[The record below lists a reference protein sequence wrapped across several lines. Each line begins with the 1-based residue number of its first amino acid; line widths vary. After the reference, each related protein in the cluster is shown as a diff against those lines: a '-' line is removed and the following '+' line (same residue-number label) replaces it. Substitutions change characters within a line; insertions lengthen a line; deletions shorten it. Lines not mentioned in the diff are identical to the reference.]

1 MPEAAVY
8 PSTPTTIETVRSLP
22 IIPVADLIWRGVL
35 LVDPD
40 ISLLSAESLLL
51 TNSNY
56 RVTPAFSHREL
67 FALRETKALALAIL
81 SDSLGRQLLSAIA
94 ETVRK
99 QWPLARILIWGR
111 AESVLEDHL
120 YDEQINHSLNP
131 IQILDDLERLYKGS
145 WNQRSNT
152 LDWNTVRAS
161 LSAGRSS
168 LCESDPSKFAPTGL
182 IENKQSHDIPADSKF
197 RRDQILCRKLAT
209 PRSQSALLPTYE

>member
-8 PSTPTTIETVRSLP
+8 PSTPATIETVNSLP
-22 IIPVADLIWRGVL
+22 IIAVADPIWRGIL
-35 LVDPD
+35 LVNPD
-40 ISLLSAESLLL
+40 ISLLSAEYLLL
-51 TNSNY
+51 TKSNY
-56 RVTPAFSHREL
+56 CVTPAFSHGEL
-67 FALRETKALALAIL
+67 FALRETKAVALAIL

-94 ETVRK
+94 ETVRR

-145 WNQRSNT
+145 WNQRTNT

-161 LSAGRSS
+161 MSAGRSL
-168 LCESDPSKFAPTGL
+168 LCESDPSKFAPTSP
-182 IENKQSHDIPADSKF
+182 IENKQSNDIPADF
-197 RRDQILCRKLAT
+197 RFRAD
-209 PRSQSALLPTYE
+209 